1 MGKRTMQ
8 AMIDTAREILELKAW
23 LRALVKLEFM
33 ERSAVSHQRAY
44 AWS

>member
-8 AMIDTAREILELKAW
+8 AMIDTAREILGLKAW
-23 LRALVKLEFM
+23 LRALVKLELM